1 MTAIQKFCLN
11 INGPWRPTATAHN
24 FSAHLLVPLKI
35 LNELTN
41 FDHLQE
47 VRKCMLS

>member
-11 INGPWRPTATAHN
+11 INGPWHPTATAQN
-24 FSAHLLVPLKI
+24 SVHLLVPLKI

-41 FDHLQE
+41 FDHL
-47 VRKCMLS
+47 